1 MLFAPQFDEGW
12 SPLKALVTGAA
23 GLVGYYACE
32 NFSELGFKVQA
43 VDNFMRRK
51 LFGPMGDT
59 RSNARA
65 LWNKHHVRVKEIDV
79 RSRDLRKLAKSSD
92 VIIHAASQPS
102 HPRSIEIPELD
113 ESINIDGTLN
123 VLEGARHSSKDA
135 VVIFCSTNKVY
146 GENVNKL
153 PVVELE
159 KRYDYAEGVLGV
171 DENMSVD
178 QTLHTPFGVSKL
190 AADLYCQEY
199 ARLYRV
205 KTGIFRLSCITG
217 PCAKAVEVQNWEPY
231 FVWKN
236 LRAETLNVFG
246 YGGKQV
252 RDIMDARDLV
262 KAFDEFLASPRA
274 GEVYNM
280 GGGRENSISLLE
292 SFDVIESITGR
303 KMLYELRPKREGDHM
318 IYISNLGK
326 FKDHYPTWSIKYNIN
341 RIFTDI
347 YEEIRSSRTS

>member
-1 MLFAPQFDEGW
+1 
-12 SPLKALVTGAA
+12 LKALVTGAA

-32 NFSELGFKVQA
+32 NFSELGFEVQA
-43 VDNFMRRK
+43 VDNFMRRR
-51 LFGPMGDT
+51 LFGSMGDT

-65 LWNKHHVRVKEIDV
+65 LWRKHHIRVKEIDV
-79 RSRDLRKLAKSSD
+79 RSKDLRKLVKASD

-102 HPRSIEIPELD
+102 HPKSIEIPELD

-123 VLEGARHSSKDA
+123 VLEGVRQNSKEA

-146 GENVNKL
+146 GENVHRL
-153 PVVELE
+153 PVVEQE
-159 KRYDYAEGVLGV
+159 KRYDYAKGIQGV
-171 DENMSVD
+171 DETMPVD

-217 PCAKAVEVQNWEPY
+217 PRAKAVEAQNWEPY
-231 FVWKN
+231 FVRKN
-236 LRAETLNVFG
+236 IRGETLNVFG

-262 KAFDEFLASPRA
+262 EAFDEFIACPRA

-292 SFDVIESITGR
+292 SFDVIESTTGR
-303 KMLYELRPKREGDHM
+303 KMLYELRPKRQGDHM
-318 IYISNLGK
+318 IYISNLAK
-326 FKDHYPTWSIKYNIN
+326 FKDHYPAWSIKYNIN

-347 YEEIRSSRTS
+347 YEEVRSSRTS